1 MKLFIVCNNC
11 GTRISGLLDNQ
22 IVLDFI
28 GKIEKELFSKG
39 QYGIDDAGDLYIS
52 ASDKHN
58 LSYHYDQSR
67 LLGCCGP
74 SSSGL
79 PNLVCICKSEIG
91 REVTDC
97 CTAHYVILYKKGITI
112 KEDTTGLLAEVLNLS
127 VAEETKKQYEILIQ
141 FGEIAS
147 VLKGLRK

>member
-28 GKIEKELFSKG
+28 GKIEKELLSKG

-58 LSYHYDQSR
+58 LSYHHDQSR
-67 LLGCCGP
+67 LVGCCGP
-74 SSSGL
+74 SSS
-79 PNLVCICKSEIG
+79 NM
-91 REVTDC
+91 R
-97 CTAHYVILYKKGITI
+97 
-112 KEDTTGLLAEVLNLS
+112 
-127 VAEETKKQYEILIQ
+127 
-141 FGEIAS
+141 F
-147 VLKGLRK
+147 